1 MNVIK
6 PPFGP
11 AESAATRRASVTTDR
26 QRPPHTNTGPAVES
40 DVSLREVHQLYT
52 AVGAERAARVQ
63 QLKEQVNSGSYRPNL
78 EIVAER
84 LMAEFGVGLG

>member
-1 MNVIK
+1 MKVTK

-11 AESAATRRASVTTDR
+11 AESATTRRTAAAIER
-26 QRPPHTNTGPAVES
+26 QRPPHSADRPAVES
-40 DVSLREVHQLYT
+40 DVSMREMHQLYT

-63 QLKEQVNSGSYRPNL
+63 ALKEQVNLGTYRPNL

-84 LMAEFGVGLG
+84 LMAQLGVGLE